1 MEIISQNKRYYPH
14 DLNTKFHYVSLYRN
28 GNPISFVCRRY
39 KISKASL
46 MRWNK
51 LFDGTKESLLDK
63 SHRPISTHP
72 KVHTELELKWIK
84 DYIRR
89 SPNISIIE
97 LYGKLRVDKGYS
109 RQPVLYFEY

>member
-1 MEIISQNKRYYPH
+1 MEIISHSQRYYPH
-14 DLNTKFHYVSLYRN
+14 DLNTKYFAIQLYKK

-51 LFDGTKESLLDK
+51 KFDGTKESLIDK
-63 SHRPISTHP
+63 SHKPHTPHP
-72 KVHTELELKWIK
+72 NAHTEIELKWIK

-89 SPNISIIE
+89 SPNISCTFVN
-97 LYGKLRVDKGYS
+97 YYS
-109 RQPVLYFEY
+109 LFLT